1 MLTEVNYEKE
11 EKGRKNWENNGNYML
26 INYAFLSCCQFD
38 FEINNL
44 TIRLFFSKIFDIS
57 WPQHFEKK
65 VLYKWF

>member
-26 INYAFLSCCQFD
+26 INYDFLSCCQFD

-44 TIRLFFSKIFDIS
+44 TIRLFFSKIFDI
-57 WPQHFEKK
+57 F
-65 VLYKWF
+65 